1 MVWEIL
7 AAAVILSTAAPS
19 SAAAP
24 SFCERMA
31 PQLGMKPVER
41 DRRSTGEWRAN
52 VFTATQ
58 RLLTGG
64 SSMISF
70 AMRPPGDVSDV
81 SKATVSDY
89 LRLQSTC
96 RPEGKEI
103 LCRVAEPMILVVS
116 AGKAKAEVEA
126 LPGERAEVGSKGSH
140 VFCRDP
146 SATTAS

>member
-7 AAAVILSTAAPS
+7 AAAVILSTAVPS

-24 SFCERMA
+24 TFCERMA

-41 DRRSTGEWRAN
+41 NQRSTGEWRAN

-70 AMRPPGDVSDV
+70 AMRPPGDVS
-81 SKATVSDY
+81 KATVSDY

-103 LCRVAEPMILVVS
+103 LCRVAEQMILVVS